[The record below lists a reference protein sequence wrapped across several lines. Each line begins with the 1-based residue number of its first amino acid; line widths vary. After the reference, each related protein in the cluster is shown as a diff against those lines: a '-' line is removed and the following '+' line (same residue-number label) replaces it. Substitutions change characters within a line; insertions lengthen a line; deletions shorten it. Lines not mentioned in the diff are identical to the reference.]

1 MTDDGEINILNGF
14 NLQKLYIDFMNVI
27 FTVKIAVLSY
37 MINTEEYTI

>member
-37 MINTEEYTI
+37 MINTE

>member
-1 MTDDGEINILNGF
+1 MTDDDEINLLNGF

-37 MINTEEYTI
+37 MINTE

>member
-1 MTDDGEINILNGF
+1 MVIF